1 LILLHLAICLQLKPL
16 LHCTSMP
23 ITLTNVSKKYGSQ
36 GALILNIP
44 SFTLN
49 DGDHLALVGRSGSG
63 KSTLLNLIAG
73 VLTPTSGTIDINGTD
88 VATLSES
95 KRDLFRAEN
104 IGYVFQTFN
113 LIQSLSALE
122 NILLAMSFAQK
133 VEHSKARAQ
142 ELLQLVGLAAK
153 AHCKPRELSVGEQQR
168 VAIARAIANEPR
180 IILADEPTANLDEQ
194 NADAVLNL
202 LLELSSKENRI
213 LLLVTHERD
222 VAARLPCTLEL
233 KSINHV

>member
-1 LILLHLAICLQLKPL
+1 
-16 LHCTSMP
+16 MP
-23 ITLTNVSKKYGSQ
+23 ITLTNVTQRYGSS
-36 GALILNIP
+36 GALVLNIP

-49 DGDHLALVGRSGSG
+49 DGERVALIGRSGSG

-73 VLTPTSGTIDINGTD
+73 ILTPTSGIIDINGTD
-88 VATLSES
+88 IAQLSEA

-133 VEHSKARAQ
+133 VERPEARAQ
-142 ELLQLVGLAAK
+142 ELLQLVGLATK

-194 NADAVLNL
+194 NANAVLDL
-202 LLELSSKENRI
+202 LLELASKENRI

-222 VAARLPCTLEL
+222 VAARLPCTIEL
-233 KSINHV
+233 KSINHT

>member
-1 LILLHLAICLQLKPL
+1 
-16 LHCTSMP
+16 M
-23 ITLTNVSKKYGSQ
+23 
-36 GALILNIP
+36 ALI
-44 SFTLN
+44 
-49 DGDHLALVGRSGSG
+49 GRSGSG

-73 VLTPTSGTIDINGTD
+73 ILTPTSGIIDINGTD
-88 VATLSES
+88 IAQLSEA

-133 VEHSKARAQ
+133 VERPEARAQ
-142 ELLQLVGLAAK
+142 ELLQLVGLATK

-194 NADAVLNL
+194 NANAVLDL
-202 LLELSSKENRI
+202 LLELASKENRI

-222 VAARLPCTLEL
+222 VAARLPCTIEL
-233 KSINHV
+233 KSINHT

>member
-1 LILLHLAICLQLKPL
+1 
-16 LHCTSMP
+16 MP
-23 ITLTNVSKKYGSQ
+23 ITLANVTKRYASQ
-36 GALILNIP
+36 SPLTLNIP
-44 SFTLN
+44 SFAVN
-49 DGDHLALVGRSGSG
+49 DGEHLALIGRSGSG

-73 VLTPTSGTIDINGTD
+73 ILTPTSGVIDVNGTD
-88 VATLSES
+88 IAKLSEA

-113 LIQSLSALE
+113 LIQSLTAFE
-122 NILLAMSFAQK
+122 NVLLAMSFASK
-133 VEHSKARAQ
+133 VEQPKARAKD
-142 ELLQLVGLAAK
+142 LLQLVGLGEK
-153 AHCKPRELSVGEQQR
+153 AHLKPRELSVGEQQR

-202 LLELSSKENRI
+202 LLELASKENRI

-222 VAARLPCTLEL
+222 VAARLPRTLEL
-233 KSINHV
+233 KSINHA

>member
-1 LILLHLAICLQLKPL
+1 
-16 LHCTSMP
+16 MP
-23 ITLTNVSKKYGSQ
+23 ITLTNVTQRYGSS
-36 GALILNIP
+36 GALVLNIP

-49 DGDHLALVGRSGSG
+49 DGERVALIGRSGSG

-73 VLTPTSGTIDINGTD
+73 ILTPTSGIIDINGTD
-88 VATLSES
+88 IAQLSEA

-133 VEHSKARAQ
+133 VERPEARAQ
-142 ELLQLVGLAAK
+142 ELLQLVGLATK

-194 NADAVLNL
+194 NANAVLDL
-202 LLELSSKENRI
+202 LLELASKENRI

-222 VAARLPCTLEL
+222 IAARLPCTIEL
-233 KSINHV
+233 KSINHT

>member
-1 LILLHLAICLQLKPL
+1 
-16 LHCTSMP
+16 MP
-23 ITLTNVSKKYGSQ
+23 ITLTNVTQRYGSS
-36 GALILNIP
+36 GALVLNIP

-49 DGDHLALVGRSGSG
+49 DGERVALIGRSGSG

-73 VLTPTSGTIDINGTD
+73 ILTPTSGIIDINGTD
-88 VATLSES
+88 IAQLSEA

-113 LIQSLSALE
+113 LIQSLSALG

-133 VEHSKARAQ
+133 VERPEARAQ
-142 ELLQLVGLAAK
+142 ELLQLVGLATK

-194 NADAVLNL
+194 NANAVLDL
-202 LLELSSKENRI
+202 LLELASKENRI

-222 VAARLPCTLEL
+222 VAARLPCTIEL
-233 KSINHV
+233 KSINHT

>member
-1 LILLHLAICLQLKPL
+1 
-16 LHCTSMP
+16 MP
-23 ITLTNVSKKYGSQ
+23 ITLTNVTQRYGSS
-36 GALILNIP
+36 GALVLNIP

-49 DGDHLALVGRSGSG
+49 DGERVALIGRSGSG

-73 VLTPTSGTIDINGTD
+73 ILTPTSGTIDINGTD
-88 VATLSES
+88 IAQLSEA

-104 IGYVFQTFN
+104 IGFVFQTFN

-133 VEHSKARAQ
+133 VEKPAARAQ
-142 ELLQLVGLAAK
+142 ELLQLVGLATK

-194 NADAVLNL
+194 NANAVLDL
-202 LLELSSKENRI
+202 LLELASKENRI

-222 VAARLPCTLEL
+222 VAARLPCTIEL
-233 KSINHV
+233 KSINHA

>member
-1 LILLHLAICLQLKPL
+1 
-16 LHCTSMP
+16 MP
-23 ITLTNVSKKYGSQ
+23 ITLTNVTQRYGSS
-36 GALILNIP
+36 GALVLNIP

-49 DGDHLALVGRSGSG
+49 DGERMALIGRSGSG

-73 VLTPTSGTIDINGTD
+73 ILTPTSGIIDINGTD
-88 VATLSES
+88 IAQLSEA

-133 VEHSKARAQ
+133 VERPEARAQ
-142 ELLQLVGLAAK
+142 ELLQLVGLATK

-194 NADAVLNL
+194 NANAVLDL
-202 LLELSSKENRI
+202 LLELASKENRI

-222 VAARLPCTLEL
+222 VAARLPCTIEL
-233 KSINHV
+233 KSINHT